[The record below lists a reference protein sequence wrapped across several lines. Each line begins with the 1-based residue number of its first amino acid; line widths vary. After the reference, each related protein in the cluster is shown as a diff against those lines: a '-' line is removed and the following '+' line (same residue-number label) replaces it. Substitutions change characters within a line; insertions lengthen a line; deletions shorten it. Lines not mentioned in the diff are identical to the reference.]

1 MATLPEQA
9 LADLDRDAL
18 EAGEVDVPARSY
30 DAPED
35 VLAERDA
42 EVRALREEPF
52 NDAERPAGIDDL
64 KTRFDGA

>member
-1 MATLPEQA
+1 MLPEQA

-18 EAGEVDVPARSY
+18 EAGEAEMPLAPL

-64 KTRFDGA
+64 KTRYDGA

>member
-1 MATLPEQA
+1 VSIAMLPNEA
-9 LADLDRDAL
+9 LADLDREAEVAMTAL
-18 EAGEVDVPARSY
+18 

-42 EVRALREEPF
+42 EVRALHEEPF

-64 KTRFDGA
+64 KARYDGA